1 MANDVSPVND
11 VSPLKE
17 AEKIGER
24 TMALFLLLIIVAIAL
39 GIIGVVVK
47 GLLYILIIGV
57 VVLLADLF
65 LVGVRLRRSGR
76 RPGR

>member
-1 MANDVSPVND
+1 
-11 VSPLKE
+11 
-17 AEKIGER
+17 
-24 TMALFLLLIIVAIAL
+24 MALFLLLIIIAIGL

-47 GLLYILIIGV
+47 GLLYVLIIGV
-57 VVLLADLF
+57 VVLVADVA